1 MFTNTWVFVKTG
13 GFLYVET
20 KHNLQFFSPEL
31 LGDELFELLGDEL
44 FENLVDEEIFPGA
57 EGVKEQIFV

>member
-31 LGDELFELLGDEL
+31 LGDELLGRGGGGGNK
-44 FENLVDEEIFPGA
+44 NLVDEEIFPGL
-57 EGVKEQIFV
+57 EGG